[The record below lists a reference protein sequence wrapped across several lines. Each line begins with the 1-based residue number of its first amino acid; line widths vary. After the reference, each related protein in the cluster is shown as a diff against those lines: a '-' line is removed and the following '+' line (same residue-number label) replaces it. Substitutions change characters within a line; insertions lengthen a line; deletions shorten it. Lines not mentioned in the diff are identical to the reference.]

1 MPSNNFIHA
10 GGVGGGVV
18 PQLDAPHSASNAGD
32 RRVTIRCLQSSISL
46 PVTPDTSPVD
56 LLFSAA
62 NLMSH
67 NIDPQSSI
75 VVECYFSF
83 GLERPLRR
91 YERIRDVLNSWERD
105 VQHSLLII
113 PGGAAEISSDLS
125 IESVPRSHDAP
136 PGFINFP
143 MNLSHRPGRWNKRL
157 ITLLETGQVYSH
169 KKPDAKLSDKDST
182 ALCNLSDFDVYQVTD
197 QDMLKRLKVPKK
209 HVLAIKSQQKNSVFL
224 NTENFIHFLSTDDTT
239 AARKLHKSVQEWRS
253 WYLVNKK
260 VDLAKKE
267 KALQTNHD
275 RLHVEKPTDI
285 VKSGHHRLKVSV
297 DETPYTIGKFEPLLD
312 MNRFDKPLEEF
323 GKDFLP
329 EKPAEKQRPPVQR
342 TTARPTTATRQ
353 AIASPLQSPRAP
365 VSPPQRIDPFAREDE
380 FKSNGLLGKVYEDR
394 KYHAELAERT
404 SDDSPAEGPFTGGLL
419 QNRLQEESRLQEP
432 SRQARSLDRSN
443 TKRRPSAPPER
454 RFQLD
459 ATAEEPPLESPF
471 TGGLLQT
478 RLQEESRQARSLD
491 RSNTRRRPTASER
504 RYQPEASPEPAVP
517 VAGPFTGGGLLQTR
531 NQDPAR
537 QTRAP
542 ERANTL
548 RGASAEQPTMPRQPG
563 RARARTNPR
572 PPTSDGASYGK
583 LAEKPEPLL
592 DLSNTPRVPDLPQA
606 WRESHGRGVR
616 VPHGAPLVSMAT
628 DSREQQYGHLGGS
641 GLAALPP
648 SMATTGLARRGT
660 TKTTKSNPSAAAAA
674 ATTTTTTTTGGLERS
689 ATRARSGTRAR
700 SSTRVRSASTAA
712 PAQRRAASHEQ
723 HQHQQPP
730 VPPMPT
736 KSPVVRPSRRRDD
749 DEDVPL
755 INFVERARG
764 RDPMARGVEMRTR
777 TGPLQG

>member
-1 MPSNNFIHA
+1 MTGGLVHQRPTQPAPGDDAYLPCLGTYLDTYMVRKQSAPPKQTSSAAKLLLQTRKAEADDHKAGKFPWIDNVPLSDCLGDFGSWYYITTRRSEAPCDYIDLVPLENTAPPPPPPPPPHPPPPPATAMPSNNFIHA

-32 RRVTIRCLQSSISL
+32 RRVTIRCMQSSISL

-67 NIDPQSSI
+67 NIDPPSSI

-91 YERIRDVLNSWERD
+91 YERIRDILNSWERD

-113 PGGAAEISSDLS
+113 PGGAADISSDLS
-125 IESVPRSHDAP
+125 IEPVPRSHDAP

-143 MNLSHRPGRWNKRL
+143 MHLSHRPGRWNKRL

-329 EKPAEKQRPPVQR
+329 ERPAEKQRPPVQKA
-342 TTARPTTATRQ
+342 TARPTTATRQ
-353 AIASPLQSPRAP
+353 AIASPLHSPRAP

-394 KYHAELAERT
+394 KHHAELAERT

-478 RLQEESRQARSLD
+478 RLQEESRQ
-491 RSNTRRRPTASER
+491 
-504 RYQPEASPEPAVP
+504 
-517 VAGPFTGGGLLQTR
+517 
-531 NQDPAR
+531 
-537 QTRAP
+537 
-542 ERANTL
+542 
-548 RGASAEQPTMPRQPG
+548 PG
-563 RARARTNPR
+563 R
-572 PPTSDGASYGK
+572 
-583 LAEKPEPLL
+583 
-592 DLSNTPRVPDLPQA
+592 
-606 WRESHGRGVR
+606 
-616 VPHGAPLVSMAT
+616 
-628 DSREQQYGHLGGS
+628 
-641 GLAALPP
+641 
-648 SMATTGLARRGT
+648 
-660 TKTTKSNPSAAAAA
+660 
-674 ATTTTTTTTGGLERS
+674 
-689 ATRARSGTRAR
+689 
-700 SSTRVRSASTAA
+700 STAA
-712 PAQRRAASHEQ
+712 TREG
-723 HQHQQPP
+723 
-730 VPPMPT
+730 
-736 KSPVVRPSRRRDD
+736 DD
-749 DEDVPL
+749 GL
-755 INFVERARG
+755 
-764 RDPMARGVEMRTR
+764 
-777 TGPLQG
+777 

>member
-1 MPSNNFIHA
+1 MPSNKFIQA
-10 GGVGGGVV
+10 GGGGGGIV

-32 RRVTIRCLQSSISL
+32 RRVTIRCMQSSISL

-62 NLMSH
+62 NLMSQE
-67 NIDPQSSI
+67 IDPQTSI

-113 PGGAAEISSDLS
+113 PGGAADLSSDLT

-143 MNLSHRPGRWNKRL
+143 MNQSQRPGRWNKRL
-157 ITLLETGQVYSH
+157 VTLLETGQLYSH

-182 ALCNLSDFDVYQVTD
+182 ALCNLSDFDIYQVTEK
-197 QDMLKRLKVPKK
+197 DMLKRLKVPKK

-224 NTENFIHFLSTDDTT
+224 NTENFIHFFSTDDTA

-260 VDLAKKE
+260 VDLVKKE
-267 KALQTNHD
+267 KALQMNHEN
-275 RLHVEKPTDI
+275 LNVEKSTGI
-285 VKSGHHRLKVSV
+285 VKRGGHRLKVSV

-312 MNRFDKPLEEF
+312 MNRFDKPLEDF

-329 EKPAEKQRPPVQR
+329 EKPAEKQRTSTQR
-342 TTARPTTATRQ
+342 AVGTPKATRQ
-353 AIASPLQSPRAP
+353 AITSPLHSPRLP

-380 FKSNGLLGKVYEDR
+380 FKSNGLLGKGYEGR
-394 KYHAELAERT
+394 KFQAEAAERT

-419 QNRLQEESRLQEP
+419 QNRLQEESRLQEQ
-432 SRQARSLDRSN
+432 SRQARSLDRCN
-443 TKRRPSAPPER
+443 TRRRPSAPPER
-454 RFQLD
+454 RFQPD
-459 ATAEEPPLESPF
+459 ATVEEAPAEGPF

-478 RLQEESRQARSLD
+478 RLQEESRLQEQSRQARSLD

-504 RYQPEASPEPAVP
+504 RYQPEMSPDPEPV
-517 VAGPFTGGGLLQTR
+517 VGPFTGGGLLQTR

-537 QTRAP
+537 QTRGP
-542 ERANTL
+542 ERANTI
-548 RGASAEQPTMPRQPG
+548 RGASAEQPATPRQHG
-563 RARARTNPR
+563 RARSRTNPR

-583 LAEKPEPLL
+583 LAEKPQPLL
-592 DLSNTPRVPDLPQA
+592 DLANTPRVPDLPQA
-606 WRESHGRGVR
+606 WREAHGRGIR
-616 VPHGAPLVSMAT
+616 VANGAPLVSMAT
-628 DSREQQYGHLGGS
+628 DSREQQYGHLAG
-641 GLAALPP
+641 GLASPPP

-660 TKTTKSNPSAAAAA
+660 TKTTKSNPAAAA
-674 ATTTTTTTTGGLERS
+674 GLERS
-689 ATRARSGTRAR
+689 ATRAMSSTRAR
-700 SSTRVRSASTAA
+700 SHSTAA
-712 PAQRRAASHEQ
+712 PAQKRAASHEQ
-723 HQHQQPP
+723 HHHQQPP

-736 KSPVVRPSRRRDD
+736 KSPVVRASRRRDD

-764 RDPMARGVEMRTR
+764 RDPMARGLEVRSR
-777 TGPLQG
+777 SGPLHGR